1 MANKTVP
8 DVIEGVT
15 LHQKAKARTS
25 VLLADLEA
33 LGVSGLSAATSAIDR
48 IRLLASY
55 IYENAG
61 VTDASRT
68 DESGTLDPVD
78 ETVVEELAEED
89 EEEESE
95 VVKGAAANFLDA
107 ISKTPRRVA

>member
-8 DVIEGVT
+8 DVIEGVA

-68 DESGTLDPVD
+68 EESGTLDPVD
-78 ETVVEELAEED
+78 ETVVEELAEE
-89 EEEESE
+89 EEESDE